1 MAQISAYIIPLFIGI
16 VIIAGLVKKV
26 PVFDEFLIG
35 AKDGFS
41 SAINIIPAMVA
52 LVTAVSVLR
61 SSGVLD
67 AIASFLSPYLLKVGF
82 PSEVLPLAFMRPI
95 SGSGALA
102 VLDDILK
109 NHSPDSFVGR
119 VASVMMG
126 STETTFYTIAI
137 YYGSVGIK
145 RIGQTVPAALSAD
158 ITGFITSAFFVTL
171 FM

>member
-1 MAQISAYIIPLFIGI
+1 
-16 VIIAGLVKKV
+16 
-26 PVFDEFLIG
+26 
-35 AKDGFS
+35 
-41 SAINIIPAMVA
+41 MVA

-61 SSGVLD
+61 TSGVLYSL
-67 AIASFLSPYLLKVGF
+67 AEFLTPYLSKVGF
-82 PSEVLPLAFMRPI
+82 PADVIPLAFMRPI

-109 NHSPDSFVGR
+109 NKSPDSFTGR

-126 STETTFYTIAI
+126 STETTFYTIAV

-145 RIGQTVPAALSAD
+145 KIGHTVPAALSAD
-158 ITGFITSAFFVTL
+158 ITGFIASAFFVTL

>member
-1 MAQISAYIIPLFIGI
+1 
-16 VIIAGLVKKV
+16 
-26 PVFDEFLIG
+26 
-35 AKDGFS
+35 
-41 SAINIIPAMVA
+41 MVA

-61 SSGVLD
+61 TSGVLD
-67 AIASFLSPYLLKVGF
+67 SFAEFLTPYLSKVGF
-82 PSEVLPLAFMRPI
+82 PADVIPLAFMRPI

-109 NHSPDSFVGR
+109 TKSPDSFTGR

-126 STETTFYTIAI
+126 STETTFYTIAV

-145 RIGQTVPAALSAD
+145 KIGHTVPAALSAD
-158 ITGFITSAFFVTL
+158 ITGFIASALFVTL